1 MAFLAGVML
10 IDAPGSALNNARE
23 DPEATTDNAVATKI
37 IRTRQGAFPYVS
49 AQAFRYWLRTTLADA
64 ATKGE
69 LQWEASPIFREQ
81 KVAYTDGNPIRYWE
95 DDLFGYM
102 RAPSKKTTAVAAR
115 EADPAQARQET
126 PTTGE
131 ITRISPFRVSPFIAL
146 APVTPTRDFG
156 TMSRHEGDPV
166 PHEHQFY
173 KTTLKGL
180 FSLNLSAAGTFS
192 YVQRSGYRNLD
203 DNRVQ
208 EARDAGLE
216 HIEAAKS
223 FRLPA
228 RQRVQRVASLLR
240 GIALISGGAKQALH
254 YTDVSPVVILMGV
267 FKGGNNP
274 LHYVIGPDSNGS
286 PRAHADSLREAVRVW
301 GDQLLSDLYAGWVTG
316 FHDDQREALEK
327 ALVEISNDSSLRSP
341 PVQHQF
347 GHPRQVLEWLSRD
360 LAGEQSGVW
369 MA

>member
-23 DPEATTDNAVATKI
+23 NAVATKV

-64 ATKGE
+64 AKKGE
-69 LQWEASPIFREQ
+69 LEWLASPIFREQ

-102 RAPSKKTTAVAAR
+102 RAPSKKTEAAQKR
-115 EADPAQARQET
+115 QADQEQAAQET
-126 PTTGE
+126 PTAGE

-146 APVTPTRDFG
+146 APGTPTRDFG

-173 KTTLKGL
+173 KTVLKGL
-180 FSLNLSAAGTFS
+180 FSINLSAAGTFS
-192 YVQRSGYRNLD
+192 YLQRSGYRNLD
-203 DNRVQ
+203 DNRIQ
-208 EARDAGLE
+208 EARDTGLE
-216 HIEAAKS
+216 PIGADKA

-228 RQRVQRVASLLR
+228 SERIKRVAALLR

-267 FKGGNNP
+267 LKGGNNP
-274 LHYVIGPDSNGS
+274 LQYVVGPGQDGS
-286 PRAHADSLREAVRVW
+286 PRVHVDALREMVQAW
-301 GDQLLSDLYAGWVTG
+301 GDQLLSDVYAGWVTG
-316 FHDDQREALEK
+316 FHDDQRVVLEQALG
-327 ALVEISNDSSLRSP
+327 EISKDSSLRSP
-341 PVQHQF
+341 PVQAQV
-347 GHPRQVLEWLSRD
+347 GHPREVLERLASD
-360 LAGEQSGVW
+360 LAGERSSAW
-369 MA
+369 MV

>member
-10 IDAPGSALNNARE
+10 IDAPGSALNNAR
-23 DPEATTDNAVATKI
+23 DDREATTDNVVATKV

-64 ATKGE
+64 AKKGE
-69 LQWEASPIFREQ
+69 LEWIASPVFREQ

-102 RAPSKKTTAVAAR
+102 RAPSKRTEAVQAR
-115 EADPAQARQET
+115 ESEGAQTERQT
-126 PTTGE
+126 PITGE

-146 APVTPTRDFG
+146 VPITPTRDFG

-173 KTTLKGL
+173 KAVLKGL
-180 FSLNLSAAGTFS
+180 FSINLSAVGTFS
-192 YVQRSGYRNLD
+192 YMQRSGYRNLD
-203 DNRVQ
+203 DNRIQ
-208 EARDAGLE
+208 EARGARLE
-216 HIEAAKS
+216 HIEAEKS

-228 RQRVQRVASLLR
+228 GERVKRLASLLR

-274 LHYVIGPDSNGS
+274 LQYVVGPGQDGS
-286 PRAHADSLREAVRVW
+286 PRVHTDALREMVQAW
-301 GDQLLSDLYAGWVTG
+301 GDQLLSDLYVGWVTG
-316 FHDDQREALEK
+316 FHDDQRQALEK
-327 ALVEISNDSSLRSP
+327 ALREISEDSSLRTP
-341 PVQHQF
+341 PVQYQF
-347 GHPRQVLEWLSRD
+347 GHPREVLERLASDLS
-360 LAGEQSGVW
+360 GEQSTTW